1 MRPTVVAIAK
11 AKPGVP
17 GATDYIGNA
26 DGAAPKPRPGMD
38 EWIKQAIKYANGSL
52 WNNGSWGQRDMRGK
66 PGSLSVH
73 ATGRAVDLSYRD
85 MPDDRGKPN
94 GRQLSKVFIEAC
106 VANANELGVQMV
118 IDYWP
123 QPYGR
128 AWRCDRMAWQVYSKE
143 TVHGAPSGDW
153 WHVEITPKMADNP
166 NLVKAAFLKVFE
178 GIPA

>member
-1 MRPTVVAIAK
+1 VAIAK
-11 AKPGVP
+11 AKPGVL

-26 DGAAPKPRPGMD
+26 DGPVKNSRPGMD
-38 EWIKQAIKYANGSL
+38 EWISQAIKYANGSL
-52 WNNGSWGQRDMRGK
+52 WNNGSYGQRDMKGK
-66 PGSLSVH
+66 PGTLSVH

-106 VANANELGVQMV
+106 VANANELGLQMV

-123 QPYGR
+123 QPFGR
-128 AWRCDRMAWQVYSKE
+128 AWRCDRMAWQVYQKQ
-143 TVHGAPSGDW
+143 TVSGAPGGDW

-166 NLVKAAFLKVFE
+166 NFVKAAFLKVFE

>member
-1 MRPTVVAIAK
+1 MAIAK

-26 DGAAPKPRPGMD
+26 DGAAPKPRSGMD
-38 EWIKQAIKYANGSL
+38 EWIRQAIKYAN
-52 WNNGSWGQRDMRGK
+52 
-66 PGSLSVH
+66 GSLSVH

-123 QPYGR
+123 QP
-128 AWRCDRMAWQVYSKE
+128 
-143 TVHGAPSGDW
+143 H
-153 WHVEITPKMADNP
+153 
-166 NLVKAAFLKVFE
+166 
-178 GIPA
+178 

>member
-1 MRPTVVAIAK
+1 MAIAK

-26 DGAAPKPRPGMD
+26 DGPAPSPRPGMD
-38 EWIKQAIKYANGSL
+38 EWIRQAIKYANGSL
-52 WNNGSWGQRDMRGK
+52 WNNGSYGQRDMKGK
-66 PGSLSVH
+66 PGNLSVH

-85 MPDDRGKPN
+85 MPDHRGKPN

-106 VANANELGVQMV
+106 VANANELGLQMV

-128 AWRCDRMAWQVYSKE
+128 AWRCDRMAWQVYQKQ
-143 TVHGAPSGDW
+143 TVSGAPGGDW

>member
-1 MRPTVVAIAK
+1 
-11 AKPGVP
+11 
-17 GATDYIGNA
+17 
-26 DGAAPKPRPGMD
+26 
-38 EWIKQAIKYANGSL
+38 
-52 WNNGSWGQRDMRGK
+52 MRGK

-94 GRQLSKVFIEAC
+94 GRQLSKVFIDAC
-106 VANANELGVQMV
+106 VANANVLGVQMV

-123 QPYGR
+123 QPHGR
-128 AWRCDRMAWQVYSKE
+128 AWRCDRMDWQVYQKE
-143 TVHGAPSGDW
+143 TVHGAPGGDW

-166 NLVKAAFLKVFE
+166 DAVKAAFLKVFE

>member
-1 MRPTVVAIAK
+1 MAIAK
-11 AKPGVP
+11 AKPGVK

-26 DGAAPKPRPGMD
+26 DGPAKGPRPGMD
-38 EWIKQAIKYANGSL
+38 EWIRQAIKYAN
-52 WNNGSWGQRDMRGK
+52 
-66 PGSLSVH
+66 GSLSVH

-85 MPDDRGKPN
+85 MPDHRGKPN

-106 VANANELGVQMV
+106 VANANELGLQMV

-123 QPYGR
+123 QPHGR
-128 AWRCDRMAWQVYSKE
+128 AFRCDRMAWQVYQKP
-143 TVHGAPSGDW
+143 TVSGAPGGDW
-153 WHVEITPKMADNP
+153 WHVEITPKMADDP